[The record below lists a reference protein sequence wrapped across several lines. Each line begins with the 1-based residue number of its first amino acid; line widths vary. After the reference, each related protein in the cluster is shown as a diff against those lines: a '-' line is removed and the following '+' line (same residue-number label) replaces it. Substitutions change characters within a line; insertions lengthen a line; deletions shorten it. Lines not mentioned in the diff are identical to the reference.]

1 MKVEIYYEAPDAQIL
16 ELTDEQAE
24 LWTIYSD
31 AVERSRELQ
40 RSQGWTNETWEAY
53 AKVDEA
59 YENFEESIQFA
70 LDYDMPIDEI
80 TEW

>member
-1 MKVEIYYEAPDAQIL
+1 MKVEIYYEAPDAQVL

-31 AVERSRELQ
+31 AVNRSRELQ
-40 RSQGWTNETWEAY
+40 RTQGWTSETLAAH